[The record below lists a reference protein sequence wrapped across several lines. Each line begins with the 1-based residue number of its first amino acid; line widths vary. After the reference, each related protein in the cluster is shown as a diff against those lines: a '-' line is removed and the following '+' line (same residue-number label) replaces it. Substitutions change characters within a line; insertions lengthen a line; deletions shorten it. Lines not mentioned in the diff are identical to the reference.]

1 MLDFTPS
8 EKRVI
13 FIIAGILIIAGAFQL
28 FQPFTDRRDVFDYSE
43 SDSVFSRLSHQ
54 SPVLIEKDSPE
65 NESEPLISQ
74 ETHTLKSSNKKL
86 EKLSININTANEAEL
101 VKLPRI
107 GPAIAK
113 RIIEFRNING
123 PFKSIED
130 LQKVKGIGKKTIN
143 NIKPYLQKIY

>member
-28 FQPFTDRRDVFDYSE
+28 LQPFTDRRDVIDYSE

-54 SPVLIEKDSPE
+54 SLVLKKQDSAE
-65 NESEPLISQ
+65 NELILQ
-74 ETHTLKSSNKKL
+74 DTQTIKASNKKL
-86 EKLSININTANEAEL
+86 EKLSVNINTAGEAEI

-113 RIIEFRNING
+113 RIIEFRNKNG
-123 PFKSIED
+123 LFKSIDD
-130 LQKVKGIGKKTIN
+130 LQKVKGIGKKTII
-143 NIKPYLQKIY
+143 NIKPYLQTIY